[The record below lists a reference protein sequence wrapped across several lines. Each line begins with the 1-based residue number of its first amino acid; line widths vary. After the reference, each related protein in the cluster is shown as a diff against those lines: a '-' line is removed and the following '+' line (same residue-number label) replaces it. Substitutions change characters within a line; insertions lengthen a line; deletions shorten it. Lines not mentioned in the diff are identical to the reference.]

1 MAETKL
7 LDFEHALTQLKEV
20 VKNMESDELSL
31 NAAITCYEQGVQLTQ
46 QCQSILNSAEQKV
59 KVLMEEKGKE
69 WLNVFST
76 NDNDS

>member
-7 LDFEHALTQLKEV
+7 LDFEQALTQLKEV

-31 NAAITCYEQGVQLTQ
+31 NAAITCYEQGVKLTQ